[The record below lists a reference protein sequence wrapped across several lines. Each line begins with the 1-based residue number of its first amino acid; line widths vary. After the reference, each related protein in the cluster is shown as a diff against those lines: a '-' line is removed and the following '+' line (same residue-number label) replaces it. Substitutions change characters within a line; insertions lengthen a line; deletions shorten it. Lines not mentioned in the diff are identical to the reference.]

1 MLAWKVFSES
11 ESPDYAP
18 EGTEE
23 FRKSLHD
30 ENYLAVIEYYGT
42 FAGEKLIGMIG
53 IRADKKHICFF
64 FVDGKYHRKGVGT
77 KMFCYLL
84 KDYSGKTITL
94 NSSPYGV
101 PFYKVVGFAPTDE
114 EMTVNGIRFTPMEYN
129 EQGEKHEKR
138 N

>member
-1 MLAWKVFSES
+1 
-11 ESPDYAP
+11 
-18 EGTEE
+18 
-23 FRKSLHD
+23 
-30 ENYLAVIEYYGT
+30 
-42 FAGEKLIGMIG
+42 MIG

-114 EMTVNGIRFTPMEYN
+114 EMTVNGIRFTSMEYN
-129 EQGEKHEKR
+129 EQGENHEKR